1 MAESLHEAAE
11 YFGKHKV
18 IIGVVGAAILLWL
31 LLRSGSGSTSASGS
45 GGNFAQIAQLQA
57 AQNIQ
62 MAQLQAQQ
70 NTASLGAQ
78 VQQNQNN
85 EALQAEQDQLAAQV
99 AGTAFQFKAQEDTTT
114 AQASLYKDLIDTGAK
129 EQLAQ
134 LSTES
139 TLASQII
146 PKLDSQH
153 YKDVNLNALAL
164 VTGQGNVGSYNQS
177 TASESIASTLE
188 QGSILKSIFGGAS
201 SAVGTLSAGLF

>member
-18 IIGVVGAAILLWL
+18 VIGVVGAAILLWL
-31 LLRSGSGSTSASGS
+31 LLRSGSSSASASG
-45 GGNFAQIAQLQA
+45 GGNVSQIAQLQA
-57 AQNIQ
+57 AQNVQ

-70 NTASLGAQ
+70 NTAALGAQ

-99 AGTAFQFKAQEDTTT
+99 VGTAFQFKASEDQTT

-134 LSTES
+134 LASET

-164 VTGQGNVGSYNQS
+164 VTGQGNVGSYNS
-177 TASESIASTLE
+177 ATASQSIASTLE
-188 QGSILKSIFGGAS
+188 QGSIIKSIIGGAS
-201 SAVGTLSAGLF
+201 NAAGGVLGGLF